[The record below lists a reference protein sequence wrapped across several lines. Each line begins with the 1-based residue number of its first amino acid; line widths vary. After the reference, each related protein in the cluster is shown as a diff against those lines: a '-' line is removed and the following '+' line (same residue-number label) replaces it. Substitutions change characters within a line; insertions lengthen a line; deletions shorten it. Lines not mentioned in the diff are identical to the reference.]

1 MSGWYVGLEFVG
13 DLNDMEHLNEAAEGA
28 FIANY
33 NSKSRVLSL
42 SHRLD
47 AVEYDDAL
55 QEARE
60 WASKLPGVAKLVS
73 EGVLFGPD
81 RMVVET
87 LAARARG
94 WDLLG
99 SAEVAD
105 VLGVSTARVRQLEQR
120 PDFPQ
125 PAVTIAGG
133 RIYRRDEIEEYA
145 ERRSRT
151 PGRPAKAQP
160 EA

>member
-1 MSGWYVGLEFVG
+1 
-13 DLNDMEHLNEAAEGA
+13 MEHLNEAAEGA
-28 FIANY
+28 FIAHY
-33 NSKSRVLSL
+33 NDKSKVLSL

-55 QEARE
+55 QEAKD
-60 WASKLPGVAKLVS
+60 WASKLPGVAKLVGD
-73 EGVLFGPD
+73 GVLFGPD
-81 RMVVET
+81 RMVIET
-87 LAARARG
+87 LAARARA
-94 WDLLG
+94 WELLG

-105 VLGVSTARVRQLEQR
+105 TLGVSTARVRQLEQR

-125 PAVTIAGG
+125 PVATIAGG
-133 RIYRRDEIEEYA
+133 RIYRRDQIEEYA
-145 ERRSRT
+145 EHRPRT